1 MKWYDKLY
9 VVVIAALAIA
19 CEVVP
24 EECVVV
30 PLLGALYIMAGYL
43 FITNVKKGELV

>member
-9 VVVIAALAIA
+9 VVIIAALAIA

-24 EECVVV
+24 EESVVI
-30 PLLGALYIMAGYL
+30 PLLGALYIVAGYIVL
-43 FITNVKKGELV
+43 TNLKNEKL